1 MRQPYEQNFDQNFKP
16 ELTYEE
22 CLHIVKNLE
31 AVRRCHLINSP
42 IVDKAA
48 RFMQRQRIYDLPALD
63 HLIEDVAAKGLKDSG
78 QPSALA
84 GHPKP
89 IV

>member
-31 AVRRCHLINSP
+31 AVRRAHLINSP
-42 IVDKAA
+42 IVDRAA
-48 RFMQRQRIYDLPALD
+48 RFMQREKIYNLPALS
-63 HLIEDVAAKGLKDSG
+63 HLIEDAATNSLKHSG
-78 QPSALA
+78 
-84 GHPKP
+84 
-89 IV
+89 